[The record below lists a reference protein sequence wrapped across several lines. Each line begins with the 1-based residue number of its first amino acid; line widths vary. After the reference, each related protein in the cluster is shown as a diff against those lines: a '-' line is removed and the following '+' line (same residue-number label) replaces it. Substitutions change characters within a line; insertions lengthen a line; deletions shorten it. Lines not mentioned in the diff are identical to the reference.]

1 MLQSLSIHN
10 VVLIDKLSLNFEK
23 GLSVFTGET
32 GAGKSILLDAL
43 SLALGERADTG
54 LIRHGQDAL
63 SVTAEFS
70 IDEKHPAYRM
80 LQDNELD
87 AADTTLI
94 LRRTLSKDGKSKAF
108 INDTPVSANLL
119 RQIGDT
125 LVEIHGQFASHSL
138 LNPATHLGV
147 LDKYGKLE
155 KQVSDCHNAYTDWKD
170 AEKNVQRALA
180 ILQKAKDDEEFLIHA
195 VKELQAF
202 NPKTG
207 EEKELSETQGGR
219 LLFFQY
225 FIQNKKYEQKEFP
238 ENSCF

>member
-10 VVLIDKLSLNFEK
+10 VVLIDKLSLNFDK

-43 SLALGERADTG
+43 SLALGGRADTG
-54 LIRHGQDAL
+54 LIRHGQDNL
-63 SVTAEFS
+63 SVTAEFI
-70 IDEKHPAYRM
+70 IDEKHPAYRL
-80 LQDNELD
+80 LQENELD
-87 AADTTLI
+87 ADTTLI
-94 LRRTLSKDGKSKAF
+94 LRRTVSKDGKSKAF
-108 INDTPVSANLL
+108 INDIPVSVNLL

-147 LDKYGKLE
+147 LDKYGKLD
-155 KQVSDCHNAYTDWKD
+155 KQVSDCHNAYSDWKE
-170 AEKNVQRALA
+170 AEKNVQRALS

-202 NPKTG
+202 NPKVG
-207 EEKELSETQGGR
+207 EE
-219 LLFFQY
+219 
-225 FIQNKKYEQKEFP
+225 
-238 ENSCF
+238 